1 VASWAVAIIDAKRH
15 PGLDPGS
22 QTLEIVQLLFAT
34 LNPGKQL
41 EIKKLLADT
50 GVHLVFPQDANLLD
64 LKVDETGQT
73 FAQNSALKA
82 TAFGLKSGLL
92 TAADDSGLEI
102 SSLDNFPGVKS
113 DRWLKGTWEEK
124 NLGILEKLNGKTN
137 RQARFVTNICLFDPQ
152 TQELKHF
159 VGTILGN
166 IADQKKGQQ
175 GFGYDPIFI
184 PEGET
189 RTWGELGPEA
199 KNQHSHR
206 QQALKALHEYMSK
219 ALNE

>member
-1 VASWAVAIIDAKRH
+1 MASWAVAIIDAKRH

-92 TAADDSGLEI
+92 TAADDSGLGI

-124 NLGILEKLNGKTN
+124 FVSAGSPHDENVFWLTGTFINYEPESKDTDEYWINSGYASIVPVKFDFNDYNFIKELISWNIEEDSLE
-137 RQARFVTNICLFDPQ
+137 NI
-152 TQELKHF
+152 
-159 VGTILGN
+159 GN
-166 IADQKKGQQ
+166 Q
-175 GFGYDPIFI
+175 
-184 PEGET
+184 
-189 RTWGELGPEA
+189 
-199 KNQHSHR
+199 
-206 QQALKALHEYMSK
+206 
-219 ALNE
+219 